1 MLGVTVHPALAAVQQ
16 ESWDAAVPR
25 GQGGLM
31 HAFLAPCASVL
42 DEGQWRVFTVSEAG
56 AGTIAAVSPG
66 VIHRLDLSPWLP
78 PAVGRA
84 VALARRLR
92 GGLLRPRVLELGPPC
107 WPGAPLACNQP
118 ALAGTCA
125 TLVMHEAWRQV
136 TAGHA
141 DALIVRDFGGEQTPT
156 ESWLDAA
163 QFVKV
168 AERPTFVASLGGRDL
183 AGYVAAMRASYRRRA
198 HQYLGADLT
207 GGDALRISVIA
218 GEQMRAR
225 AGDIAR
231 LCALTTA
238 RSTESRRER
247 VGTDVIA
254 GWAACQRARA
264 VLIDD
269 PARVLLL
276 AAVVLL
282 DPPVLHFIR
291 VGFDETIGRQT
302 GVYPR
307 LLYELVRLA
316 AAEGCEHVDLGLT
329 SADQKLRAG
338 ARPLPLRVWARH
350 RNPVVQRLLRAA
362 IPRLTGGPAELDRN
376 VFREPPPPVRPSWY
390 GEVGPVGEAGADDVQ
405 ARNGS

>member
-1 MLGVTVHPALAAVQQ
+1 MLGVTVHPALSAVEQ
-16 ESWDAAVPR
+16 EIWDAAVPR
-25 GQGGLM
+25 GRGGLM

-56 AGTIAAVSPG
+56 ADALVAVSPG
-66 VIHRLDLSPWLP
+66 VIHRVDLSAWLP
-78 PAVGRA
+78 PAAGRA
-84 VALARRLR
+84 VALMRRLHA
-92 GGLLRPRVLELGPPC
+92 GLLRPRVLELGPPC

-118 ALAGTCA
+118 ALAGACA
-125 TLVMHEAWRQV
+125 TLVMQEAWRQV
-136 TAGHA
+136 EAGHA
-141 DALIVRDFGGEQTPT
+141 DVLMVRDFGGERTPT

-198 HQYLGADLT
+198 HQYLGDDLT

-218 GEQMRAR
+218 GEQMRTR
-225 AGDIAR
+225 AADITR

-238 RSTESRRER
+238 RSTESRREQ
-247 VGTDVIA
+247 VGAEVIA
-254 GWAACQRARA
+254 GWAACRRARA
-264 VLIDD
+264 LLIEDR
-269 PARVLLL
+269 AGVLLL

-291 VGFDETIGRQT
+291 VGFDETVGRET

-362 IPRLTGGPAELDRN
+362 IPRLTGGPAEIERN
-376 VFREPPPPVRPSWY
+376 VFREPPLPVRPSWY
-390 GEVGPVGEAGADDVQ
+390 GEVGADDGQ